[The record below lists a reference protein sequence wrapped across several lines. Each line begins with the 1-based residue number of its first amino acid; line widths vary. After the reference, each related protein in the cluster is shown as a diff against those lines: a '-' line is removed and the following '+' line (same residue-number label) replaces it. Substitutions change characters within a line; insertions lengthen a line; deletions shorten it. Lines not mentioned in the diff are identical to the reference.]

1 MTTLR
6 SSTALAVMAA
16 VVVLAGCL
24 PLPPRPG
31 PLDVGIAQPTGG
43 MVSGTVSL
51 AATATGNGPHDV
63 AFYIDNEQVARA
75 AHVGAQWVGSWDS
88 TTIADGTHS
97 LRAQVFDVANNWIL
111 SPPVTITTQNAPPPP
126 GTVSVASPSA
136 GAAVSG
142 ASVVISGTSSVPV
155 ATVGV
160 LMDETPL
167 GQATISGSSWT
178 YTWDTTRAPEGSRLL
193 TAWATD
199 ASGNS
204 HVSAPVSVTV
214 NNGVA
219 PAVRVPQV
227 NTAVELGNVGR
238 PPTVLTRDSGVT
250 QQSGNT
256 VTWLFGD
263 TIFNPQNVSGDSF
276 VTATAA
282 TASLS
287 APLATKEPVDANGD
301 PLSALGFTPEEYA
314 YNVAH
319 TSAGGRIALWI
330 IGSAPQ
336 ADGSVLALYM
346 KMTLPGSDPLTWV
359 GEGAGVA
366 RMLPGKTFAWRDP
379 GLTFNKPEP
388 LYADGVVDG
397 SYFDVYQCD
406 NWANPQV
413 GGQCTMGR
421 VPLDQI
427 GTRSAYEF
435 YAGLSA
441 QQEPIWQSDITKA
454 VSIFPTA
461 GPNSGLTI
469 TWNSYLGQ
477 WVAVYAPVPSSGNI
491 VARTAP
497 APYGPWSAEMTLFS
511 GRPPSSSS
519 LSARVTARV
528 TASGTSIFGDYA
540 GREHRELQ
548 QAGGQAIDVT
558 YFAPGAG
565 FNGDLWMEEVTF
577 SASPLATG
585 QPPPSITPESTTTS
599 TTTSTTNTSTAPPA
613 TTAPAATGSIGG
625 R

>member
-1 MTTLR
+1 
-6 SSTALAVMAA
+6 
-16 VVVLAGCL
+16 
-24 PLPPRPG
+24 
-31 PLDVGIAQPTGG
+31 
-43 MVSGTVSL
+43 
-51 AATATGNGPHDV
+51 
-63 AFYIDNEQVARA
+63 
-75 AHVGAQWVGSWDS
+75 
-88 TTIADGTHS
+88 
-97 LRAQVFDVANNWIL
+97 
-111 SPPVTITTQNAPPPP
+111 
-126 GTVSVASPSA
+126 
-136 GAAVSG
+136 
-142 ASVVISGTSSVPV
+142 
-155 ATVGV
+155 
-160 LMDETPL
+160 
-167 GQATISGSSWT
+167 
-178 YTWDTTRAPEGSRLL
+178 
-193 TAWATD
+193 
-199 ASGNS
+199 
-204 HVSAPVSVTV
+204 
-214 NNGVA
+214 
-219 PAVRVPQV
+219 
-227 NTAVELGNVGR
+227 
-238 PPTVLTRDSGVT
+238 
-250 QQSGNT
+250 

>member
-1 MTTLR
+1 
-6 SSTALAVMAA
+6 MAA
-16 VVVLAGCL
+16 LVVLAACL
-24 PLPPRPG
+24 PVAPPP

-63 AFYIDNEQVARA
+63 AFYVDNEQVAQA
-75 AHVGAQWVGSWDS
+75 VPVGSQWVGSWDS
-88 TTIADGTHS
+88 TSIADGTHS
-97 LRAQVFDVANNWIL
+97 LRAQVFDVADNSLL
-111 SPPVTITTQNAPPPP
+111 SPPVTITTQNARPSP
-126 GTVSVASPSA
+126 GTVAVASPSA
-136 GAAVSG
+136 GAAVNG
-142 ASVVISGTSSVPV
+142 AGVVVSGTSSVAV
-155 ATVGV
+155 ATVGLV
-160 LMDETPL
+160 MDETPL
-167 GQATISGSSWT
+167 GQATVSGSSWT
-178 YTWDTTRAPEGSRLL
+178 YTWDTTRAPDGNRRL

-199 ASGNS
+199 TSGNS
-204 HVSAPVSVTV
+204 LVSAPVLVTV
-214 NNGVA
+214 DNGVA

-227 NTAVELGNVGR
+227 STAVELGDVGR
-238 PPTVLTRDSGVT
+238 PPSVFTRDSGVT

-263 TIFNPQNVSGDSF
+263 TIFHPANPSGDSF

-287 APLATKEPVDANGD
+287 APLTTHEPVDANGD
-301 PLSALGFTPEEYA
+301 PPSALGFTPEEFA

-319 TSAGGRIALWI
+319 ESAGARIALWA

-346 KMTLPGSDPLTWV
+346 KMSLPGSDPLSWI
-359 GEGAGVA
+359 GEGTGVA

-379 GLTFNKPEP
+379 GLLFNSPEP

-406 NWANPQV
+406 HWADPFV
-413 GGQCTMGR
+413 GGRCTMGR

-427 GTRSAYEF
+427 GTRSAYQF
-435 YAGLSA
+435 YGGLSA
-441 QQEPIWQSDITKA
+441 QQQPIWQSDINQA

-461 GPNSGLTI
+461 GSNSGLTI

-477 WVAVYAPVPSSGNI
+477 WVAVYAPVPSSGQI

-519 LSARVTARV
+519 LSARVTVSA
-528 TASGTSIFGDYA
+528 TSVFGDYA

-558 YFAPGAG
+558 YYVPGTG
-565 FNGDLWMEEVTF
+565 FNGDLWMEQVTF
-577 SASPLATG
+577 GASPLATG
-585 QPPPSITPESTTTS
+585 QSQLPTTPESTSTTTTTS
-599 TTTSTTNTSTAPPA
+599 TTAPPASTAPNF
-613 TTAPAATGSIGG
+613 
-625 R
+625 